1 MATDPDDP
9 NTPNGRISYKFLD
22 DGLDAV
28 AFNIGKRVLLFIS
41 FNQYFVI
48 ILVGVP
54 KFIITTELNTDKNT
68 LYLV

>member
-28 AFNIGKRVLLFIS
+28 AFNIGERMLLFIS
-41 FNQYFVI
+41 LNQYFVVI
-48 ILVGVP
+48 SVGVP
-54 KFIITTELNTDKNT
+54 KFIITTDLISD
-68 LYLV
+68 